1 MSKTLDFLV
10 TCVDNY
16 GDIGFAL
23 DLAESILFARPDWNV
38 RFFSDN
44 SETFDR
50 LTDARPH
57 PGVSY
62 GELSQYETIEP
73 SEFIVSFFDRKLPEA
88 HFARHAKAK
97 KILSLSC
104 LRFDTDIP
112 GRNGVGSMNGVRYKI
127 GADEVVH
134 LVPSP
139 LAEGAGVTIT
149 DCTGSH
155 GILTSLQKPKNGRRF
170 LEGVRSRENPCVSVF
185 CYPETALK
193 IEKIMSV
200 LDTGEF
206 IGF

>member
-16 GDIGFAL
+16 GDIGFAV

-44 SETFDR
+44 REIFDR

-73 SEFIVSFFDRKLPEA
+73 SGDVISFFDRKLPEA
-88 HFARHAKAK
+88 HFTRYAQVK
-97 KILSLSC
+97 KILSLSY
-104 LRFDTDIP
+104 LRFDADIS
-112 GRNGVGSMNGVRYKI
+112 GRSGVGSMNGVRYQI
-127 GADEVVH
+127 GSAEVVH

-139 LAEGAGVTIT
+139 LSEGAGIVIT
-149 DCTGSH
+149 NLPTLP
-155 GILTSLQKPKNGRRF
+155 GI
-170 LEGVRSRENPCVSVF
+170 
-185 CYPETALK
+185 
-193 IEKIMSV
+193 
-200 LDTGEF
+200 
-206 IGF
+206 